1 MIYTVTFNPSLDYVV
16 HVPRFSE
23 GIVNRTVRE
32 QLYPGGKGINVSLM
46 LRNLGVESMALG
58 FVAGSTGES
67 ITRFLQEKGCRTDFI
82 TLPEGMMEAEAAA
95 DPGENEMEDTEYE
108 E

>member
-67 ITRFLQEKGCRTDFI
+67 ITRFLQEKGFLDMIVERRSMRSV
-82 TLPEGMMEAEAAA
+82 LSHLLKLHG
-95 DPGENEMEDTEYE
+95 YE
-108 E
+108 KETSAGGV